1 MKKNR
6 KEEYKQWLLNFLK
19 DKAKLLKINKTIW
32 ETSLY
37 TTLKDLHYKFKFQV
51 PVICAEKHGYILDFL
66 LTDYN
71 LVIEVDSVKYH
82 NSPQQRKKDN
92 LRTRRLKKEG
102 FHLIRLMNSQ
112 ISKYS
117 AQDIDNIIKSK
128 IMLIDLE
135 KSKK

>member
-1 MKKNR
+1 MAKKQ
-6 KEEYKQWLLNFLK
+6 KSLDGLNAFLK
-19 DKAKLLKINKTIW
+19 ERAKELFKNKTKW

-37 TTLKDLHYKFKFQV
+37 TTLKDLHYKFKFQEPIV
-51 PVICAEKHGYILDFL
+51 TKNNVLYIVDFL
-66 LTDYN
+66 LEGN
-71 LVIEVDSVKYH
+71 LCIELDGSQHLTKEG
-82 NSPQQRKKDN
+82 RKKDN

-117 AQDIDNIIKSK
+117 SQDIDNIIKSK

>member
-1 MKKNR
+1 MAKKQ
-6 KEEYKQWLLNFLK
+6 KSLDGLNAFLK
-19 DKAKLLKINKTIW
+19 EKAKELSKNKTKW

-82 NSPQQRKKDN
+82 TSPQQRKKDN

>member
-1 MKKNR
+1 MTVKEKKER
-6 KEEYKQWLLNFLK
+6 KFKFLTTLGKKFSKELTKKATKHELIFYK
-19 DKAKLLKINKTIW
+19 
-32 ETSLY
+32 Y
-37 TTLKDLHYKFKFQV
+37 LKDLHYKFKFQEPIV
-51 PVICAEKHGYILDFL
+51 TKNNVLYIVDFL
-66 LTDYN
+66 LEGN
-71 LVIEVDSVKYH
+71 LCIELDGSQHLTKEG
-82 NSPQQRKKDN
+82 RKKDN

>member
-1 MKKNR
+1 MAKKQ
-6 KEEYKQWLLNFLK
+6 KSLDGLNAFLK
-19 DKAKLLKINKTIW
+19 EKAKELSKNKTKW

-71 LVIEVDSVKYH
+71 LVIEVDGNFH
-82 NSPQQRKKDN
+82 NFPQQRKKDN

-128 IMLIDLE
+128 IALIVN
-135 KSKK
+135 KS

>member
-1 MKKNR
+1 MAKKQ
-6 KEEYKQWLLNFLK
+6 KSLDGLNAFLK
-19 DKAKLLKINKTIW
+19 EKAKELSKNKTKW

-51 PVICAEKHGYILDFL
+51 PVICAEKHGFILDFL

-71 LVIEVDSVKYH
+71 LIIEVDGKAFH
-82 NSPQQRKKDN
+82 TSPQQRKKDN

>member
-1 MKKNR
+1 MAKKQ
-6 KEEYKQWLLNFLK
+6 KSLDGLNAFLK
-19 DKAKLLKINKTIW
+19 EKAKELSKNKTKW

-51 PVICAEKHGYILDFL
+51 PVICAEKHGFILDFL
-66 LTDYN
+66 LIDYN
-71 LVIEVDSVKYH
+71 LIIEVDGKAFH

-117 AQDIDNIIKSK
+117 SQDIDNIIKSK

>member
-1 MKKNR
+1 MAKKQ
-6 KEEYKQWLLNFLK
+6 KSLDGLNAFLK
-19 DKAKLLKINKTIW
+19 EKAKELSKNKTKW

>member
-1 MKKNR
+1 MAKKQ
-6 KEEYKQWLLNFLK
+6 KSLDGLNAFLK
-19 DKAKLLKINKTIW
+19 EKAKELSKNKTKW

-71 LVIEVDSVKYH
+71 LIIEVDGKAFH
-82 NSPQQRKKDN
+82 TSPQQRKKDN

-128 IMLIDLE
+128 IMSIDLE